1 MSRFKRD
8 SKTLG
13 RVKTTIQDLFDD
25 GLISTT
31 AMKKLANA
39 GLDELQTSTCWP
51 PPGAEMAEVYP
62 GEVGTFEQRCLDSY
76 EAAVDNECPPPPSPP
91 LVGSD
96 PYRPP
101 TPPTEET
108 PEASILT
115 PEASMDERL
124 LDNAAVGK
132 EKTEDAGVI
141 ETAGWGFL
149 WCYECGRMDIIIYA
163 CKQVQWCSDE
173 DGVEG
178 ASTAIGIISCGTCK
192 AGYQDPVEVDRRN
205 KESFEYLRM
214 KPAQWAG
221 LEAEKIAETIA
232 GKQVEF
238 LTDKHGGMK
247 YFDVDKIM
255 EELTFE
261 DEGASVDVAGF
272 REGKRVELVLK
283 RLRGGLTMRRK
294 RG

>member
-13 RVKTTIQDLFDD
+13 RVRTTIQDLFDE
-25 GLISTT
+25 GLISAT
-31 AMKKLANA
+31 AIKKLANA
-39 GLDELQTSTCWP
+39 GLDELQTNTCWP
-51 PPGAEMAEVYP
+51 PPAGTAEVYP
-62 GEVGTFEQRCLDSY
+62 ADVDTFEQMCLDRY
-76 EAAVDNECPPPPSPP
+76 EPAVDNECPPPPTP
-91 LVGSD
+91 LLVRSD

-108 PEASILT
+108 PEASALT
-115 PEASMDERL
+115 PEASVDERL
-124 LDNAAVGK
+124 LDDTVVAEKKTGDAV
-132 EKTEDAGVI
+132 VI

-149 WCYECGRMDIIIYA
+149 WCYECGRMDITIYA
-163 CKQVQWCSDE
+163 CKQVQWCLGE

-192 AGYQDPVEVDRRN
+192 AGYQDPIEVDRRN

-232 GKQVEF
+232 GKKVPF
-238 LTDKHGGMK
+238 LTDDHGGMK

-255 EELTFE
+255 GELTFE
-261 DEGASVDVAGF
+261 DEAASVDVAGF
-272 REGKRVELVLK
+272 REGKRVELILN
-283 RLRGGLTMRRK
+283 RLRGGLTMRPK